1 MSKFN
6 IKQDLKYITLQA
18 KSKKELDKLIRER
31 LNNPR
36 DKLKVELYG
45 DYFKDDENYF
55 QIIIKY
61 KNQRK

>member
-45 DYFKDDENYF
+45 D
-55 QIIIKY
+55 
-61 KNQRK
+61 